1 MGLIKDIKETI
12 SPTPTEEQLREKEIM
27 KRFGLK
33 RDPVVPHRYWIDDRK
48 AINFNPGSE
57 ASCVKAVAK
66 LEEMFDNPT
75 IEEMPE
81 DSRERGPFGPKGSAK
96 KEGFLAHLEPAIRS
110 ASEGTDKQFREEFG
124 GFNPKEIE
132 KEMMSTKGVH
142 YDPVGVDDFFGD
154 LGKKKKGGKR

>member
-1 MGLIKDIKETI
+1 MSIINDIKETI
-12 SPTPTEEQLREKEIM
+12 SPSPTEEQLREKEIM

-33 RDPVVPHRYWIDDRK
+33 KDPVVPHRYWIDDQR
-48 AINFNPGSE
+48 AINFNPGSQV
-57 ASCVKAVAK
+57 SCQKAIVK
-66 LEEMFDNPT
+66 LEELFDNPEIT
-75 IEEMPE
+75 TMPRE
-81 DSRERGPFGPKGSAK
+81 SRERGPFGPKGSAK
-96 KEGFLAHLEPAIRS
+96 KEGFLAQLEPAIRS

-142 YDPVGVDDFFGD
+142 YDPIGVDDFFGD